1 MEVTDSG
8 CIDVA
13 VNNGIPDLLKDK
25 PEGVPVAELAKATSL
40 DAGKL
45 ERIMRRLA
53 TTHIFREG
61 TYTTSKM
68 NASTDCSVQSPRV
81 SLPTTV

>member
-1 MEVTDSG
+1 MAVTDAG
-8 CIDVA
+8 CIDVV

-25 PEGVPVAELAKATSL
+25 LEGLPATELAEATGL

-61 TYTTSKM
+61 TTAYPF
-68 NASTDCSVQSPRV
+68 AQR
-81 SLPTTV
+81 SLLTCA